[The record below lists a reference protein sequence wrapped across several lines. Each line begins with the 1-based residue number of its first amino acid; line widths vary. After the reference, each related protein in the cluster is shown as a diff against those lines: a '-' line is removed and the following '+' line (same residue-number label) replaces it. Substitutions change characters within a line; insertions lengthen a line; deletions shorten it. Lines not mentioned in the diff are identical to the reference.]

1 MPAAASRS
9 SGNIASTN
17 TPNATTPFTLRL
29 KKNFVSRPPKYRRK
43 ALYQGLRQELG
54 TVFRSLAEQWE
65 CRVEQGHLLPDHVHM
80 LLSVPPCTR
89 CPT

>member
-1 MPAAASRS
+1 MQTYESLKH
-9 SGNIASTN
+9 
-17 TPNATTPFTLRL
+17 TTWDCKYHVVFT
-29 KKNFVSRPPKYRRK
+29 PKYRRK